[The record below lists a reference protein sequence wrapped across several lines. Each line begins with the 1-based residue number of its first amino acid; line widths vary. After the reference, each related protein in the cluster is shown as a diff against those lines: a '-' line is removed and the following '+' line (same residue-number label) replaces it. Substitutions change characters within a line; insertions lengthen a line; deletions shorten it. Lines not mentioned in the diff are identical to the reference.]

1 MKYSFQQKIVM
12 FWPIILCGIAI
23 YDIILCMAG
32 KRKTPVLGA
41 PPRRVVVALRMAGIA
56 GQDKLN
62 GIFDYLSAG
71 RRWQLIIYRTKHE
84 FTPEVV
90 EHELMRGTDGF
101 IVGIPGTEDALS
113 LLAKSDVPTVVMNVS
128 GGGIEK
134 REDGIAFVKS
144 DSTAVGREAA
154 NALLKQGVY
163 KSYGYAGYR
172 TNDDW
177 SRERGTAFRD
187 ALEEAGFVG
196 RMMDITHYK
205 DKVEDKAT
213 AMEWLRSLPKPCG
226 ILAAC
231 DDRAYEIL
239 DICKECGIKVPT
251 EVGILGVNNDPILCE
266 NTEPKLSSI
275 QPNFI
280 EEGRLA
286 AELLEQMMSGGKIS
300 PKKRLS
306 KVGIRAIVLRESTV
320 AQSESGRLVQK
331 VLSYIGKEAT
341 KGISVE
347 SVARRFKVSRSLLE
361 LRFRQLQGESVYEA
375 MLRVRFEEVKRRL
388 RQTNDPIAEIT
399 AACGWENPTPPK
411 ALFKKHF
418 GISMREYRNGV
429 SS

>member
-1 MKYSFQQKIVM
+1 MTWST
-12 FWPIILCGIAI
+12 A
-23 YDIILCMAG
+23 
-32 KRKTPVLGA
+32 
-41 PPRRVVVALRMAGIA
+41 PRRVVVALRMAGIA

-84 FTPEVV
+84 FTADVV
-90 EHELMRGTDGF
+90 EHELKRGADGF
-101 IVGIPGTEDALS
+101 IVGIPNADDALS
-113 LLAKSDVPTVVMNVS
+113 LLAKSKVPTVVMNVS

-134 REDGIAFVKS
+134 RTDGIAFVKS
-144 DSTAVGREAA
+144 DPAAVGREAA
-154 NALLKQGVY
+154 NELLKQGIY

-172 TNDDW
+172 TDEDW

-196 RMMDITHYK
+196 RMMDITHYN
-205 DKVEDKAT
+205 DKIEDKST
-213 AMEWLRSLPKPCG
+213 VIEWLRTLPKPCG

-231 DDRAYEIL
+231 DDRAFEIL
-239 DICKECGIKVPT
+239 DICKESGIKVPA

-286 AELLEQMMSGGKIS
+286 AELLEQMMSGGKIL
-300 PKKRLS
+300 PNKRLNR
-306 KVGIRAIVLRESTV
+306 VGIRAIIHRESTV
-320 AQSESGRLVQK
+320 VQSESGRLVQK
-331 VLSYIGKEAT
+331 VLAYIERNAV
-341 KGISVE
+341 KGIGVND
-347 SVARRFKVSRSLLE
+347 VARRFKVSRSLLE

-375 MLRVRFEEVKRRL
+375 MLRIRLDEVKRRL

-399 AACGWENPTPPK
+399 AACGWGNPTPPK
-411 ALFKKHF
+411 GLFKKKF
-418 GISMREYRNGV
+418 GMSMRDYRAQN
-429 SS
+429 SQR

>member
-1 MKYSFQQKIVM
+1 M

-32 KRKTPVLGA
+32 KKRKTPVLGA

-239 DICKECGIKVPT
+239 DICKECGIKVPA

-306 KVGIRAIVLRESTV
+306 KVGIRAIVHRESTV

-361 LRFRQLQGESVYEA
+361 LRFRQLQGESVYEE

-411 ALFKKHF
+411 SLFKKKF
-418 GISMREYRNGV
+418 GMSMRDYRAQNAQR
-429 SS
+429 

>member
-1 MKYSFQQKIVM
+1 MKKYKS
-12 FWPIILCGIAI
+12 
-23 YDIILCMAG
+23 
-32 KRKTPVLGA
+32 TGA
-41 PPRRVVVALRMAGIA
+41 PRRVVVALRMAGIA

-84 FTPEVV
+84 FTAEVV
-90 EHELMRGTDGF
+90 KHELSRGTDGF
-101 IVGIPGTEDALS
+101 IVGIPGTEDALGV
-113 LLAKSDVPTVVMNVS
+113 LAATDIPTVVMNVS

-134 REDGIAFVKS
+134 RTNNIAFVKS
-144 DSTAVGREAA
+144 DSQTVGREAA

-172 TNDDW
+172 TDDDW

-187 ALEEAGFVG
+187 ELEKAGLVG
-196 RMMDITHYK
+196 RMMDIAHYK

-213 AMEWLRSLPKPCG
+213 ILKWLKALPKPCG

-231 DDRAYEIL
+231 DDRAFEIL
-239 DICKECGIKVPT
+239 DICRDAGIKVPA

-266 NTEPKLSSI
+266 NTEPRLSSI

-286 AELLEQMMSGGKIS
+286 AELLDRMMSGGS
-300 PKKRLS
+300 MSAEKRMR
-306 KVGIRAIVLRESTV
+306 KVGIRAIVHRDSTV
-320 AQSESGRLVQK
+320 AQSEAGKLVQK
-331 VLSYIGKEAT
+331 VLAYIEREAV
-341 KGISVE
+341 KGIGVE
-347 SVARRFKVSRSLLE
+347 DVSRRFKVSRSLLE
-361 LRFRQLQGESVYEA
+361 MRFRELQNESVYEA
-375 MLRVRFEEVKRRL
+375 MLRVRLEEVKRRL
-388 RQTNDPIAEIT
+388 RQTKDPISEIT
-399 AACGWENPTPPK
+399 AACGWGNPTPPK
-411 ALFKKHF
+411 ALFKRRF

>member
-1 MKYSFQQKIVM
+1 MTWST
-12 FWPIILCGIAI
+12 A
-23 YDIILCMAG
+23 
-32 KRKTPVLGA
+32 
-41 PPRRVVVALRMAGIA
+41 PRRVVVALRMAGIA

-84 FTPEVV
+84 FTADVV
-90 EHELMRGTDGF
+90 EHELKRGADGF
-101 IVGIPGTEDALS
+101 IVGIPGADDALS
-113 LLAKSDVPTVVMNVS
+113 LLAKATVPTVVMNVS

-134 REDGIAFVKS
+134 RTDGIAFVKS
-144 DSTAVGREAA
+144 DPAAVGREAA
-154 NALLKQGVY
+154 NELLKQGIY

-172 TNDDW
+172 TDEDW

-196 RMMDITHYK
+196 RMMDITHYN
-205 DKVEDKAT
+205 DKIEDKST
-213 AMEWLRSLPKPCG
+213 VIEWLRALPKPCG

-231 DDRAYEIL
+231 DDRAFEIL
-239 DICKECGIKVPT
+239 DICKESGIKVPA

-286 AELLEQMMSGGKIS
+286 AELLEQMMSGGKIL
-300 PKKRLS
+300 PNKRLNR
-306 KVGIRAIVLRESTV
+306 VGIRAIVHRESTV
-320 AQSESGRLVQK
+320 VQSESGRLVQK
-331 VLSYIGKEAT
+331 VLAYIERNAV
-341 KGISVE
+341 KGIGVKD
-347 SVARRFKVSRSLLE
+347 VARRFKVSRSLLE

-375 MLRVRFEEVKRRL
+375 MLRIRLEEVKRRL

-399 AACGWENPTPPK
+399 AACGWGNPTPPK
-411 ALFKKHF
+411 GLFKKKF
-418 GISMREYRNGV
+418 GMSMRDYRAQN
-429 SS
+429 SQR

>member
-1 MKYSFQQKIVM
+1 
-12 FWPIILCGIAI
+12 
-23 YDIILCMAG
+23 MAG
-32 KRKTPVLGA
+32 KRKTPILGT

-84 FTPEVV
+84 FTSEVV
-90 EHELMRGTDGF
+90 EHELKRGTDGF

-113 LLAKSDVPTVVMNVS
+113 RLAATDIPTVVMNVA

-134 REDGIAFVKS
+134 RERRIAFVKS

-187 ALEEAGFVG
+187 ALDEAGFVG

-213 AMEWLRSLPKPCG
+213 VMEWLRSLPKPCG

-231 DDRAYEIL
+231 DDRAFEIL
-239 DICKECGIKVPT
+239 DICKESGIKVPA

-300 PKKRLS
+300 PNKRLS
-306 KVGIRAIVLRESTV
+306 KVGIRAIVHRESTV
-320 AQSESGRLVQK
+320 VQSESGRLVQK

-347 SVARRFKVSRSLLE
+347 YVARRFKVSRSLLE

-375 MLRVRFEEVKRRL
+375 MLRVRLEEVKRRL
-388 RQTNDPIAEIT
+388 RQTSEPISEIT
-399 AACGWENPTPPK
+399 AACGWKNPTPPK
-411 ALFKKHF
+411 ALFKKRF
-418 GISMREYRNGV
+418 GMSMRDWRAQNPQK
-429 SS
+429 